1 MTDLRTRL
9 TDRLAVLRRE
19 AELGEERLRALEND
33 TAVLRETLLRIAGA
47 TQVLHEVLAE
57 TPAPSEQDA
66 AAAGLHAEAG

>member
-33 TAVLRETLLRIAGA
+33 AAVLRETLLRIAGA
-47 TQVLHEVLAE
+47 TQVLHEILNE
-57 TPAPSEQDA
+57 TPTPSEQDA
-66 AAAGLHAEAG
+66 ATAGLHAETG